1 MTTSLSTTVRTALAQ
16 AIITAAG
23 ASAKLKFYNGTMP
36 ATAGTSLSGNTLLAT
51 LTFGFVIGTAG
62 SGAIDFDEAGVSQT
76 NSGHTSGTP
85 TFVDITTSGDVVMA
99 RISIGSGSFSF
110 TGAIATGQNVTL
122 SGLSI
127 ATGNP

>member
-1 MTTSLSTTVRTALAQ
+1 MATSLSTTVRTALAQ

-23 ASAKLKFYNGTMP
+23 ASAKLKLYNGTMP
-36 ATAGTSLSGNTLLAT
+36 ASAGASLSGNTLLAT
-51 LTFGFVIGTAG
+51 LTFGSVIGTAG

-76 NSGHTSGTP
+76 NSSHVSGTP
-85 TFVDITTSGDVVMA
+85 TFVDITTSGDVVVA
-99 RISIGSGSFSF
+99 RISIGSGSFAF
-110 TGAIATGQNVTL
+110 TGAIATGQDVTL